1 MATWQPYHDWP
12 RDEYDSHEETVRA
25 LRLDEA
31 AVEIA
36 NQRALDARADRRVL
50 ELRDR
55 LAVSH
60 GREQANRIVLG
71 MAHGAGG

>member
-31 AVEIA
+31 ALEIA
-36 NQRALDARADRRVL
+36 NQRALDARERRRVL
-50 ELRDR
+50 E
-55 LAVSH
+55 A
-60 GREQANRIVLG
+60 AKI
-71 MAHGAGG
+71 HGAKAVLALAAGRGTPPHH